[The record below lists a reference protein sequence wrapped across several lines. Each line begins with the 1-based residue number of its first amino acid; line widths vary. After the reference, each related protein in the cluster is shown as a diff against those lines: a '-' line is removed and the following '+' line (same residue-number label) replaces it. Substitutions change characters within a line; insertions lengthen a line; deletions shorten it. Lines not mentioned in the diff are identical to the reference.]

1 VIGWIINEVWSLNFN
16 YSKNLWRKIFSP
28 LFKKS
33 VAGKRR
39 NGFQRSL
46 EDSSEGKLEGR
57 SSKRI
62 GRGVSASA
70 DGCVDVYM

>member
-1 VIGWIINEVWSLNFN
+1 VE
-16 YSKNLWRKIFSP
+16 KNILKILLSP

-33 VAGKRR
+33 VAAKRR
-39 NGFQRSL
+39 NGFQRSV

-57 SSKRI
+57 SIKRI

-70 DGCVDVYM
+70 EGCV